1 VSAGAVTKGL
11 KALNI
16 KIKVENGVGGT
27 SHLSCKNTTNQSFMQ
42 KRRRR
47 RKS

>member
-27 SHLSCKNTTNQSFMQ
+27 SHLSCK
-42 KRRRR
+42 KEEEEE
-47 RKS
+47 KAE